1 MSEIDL
7 QIGFADAMTKLNWG
21 VWDWNDAGGGLA
33 DEIAVTGARNEVV
46 GVQVR
51 LSSPHDF
58 VLTLDRA
65 NWLHPLGFCPR
76 VRLDVRFP
84 SLPAE
89 AVEVLAV
96 GYVEG
101 DDRRQWMKYLD
112 RAGYAQVPAYRPQA
126 VAGEYTREAGEYT
139 REAGE
144 YVRIRIPADLDAG
157 VHEGH
162 VTAYAQY
169 GFEDEES
176 IWQGT
181 VRLHVADVT
190 LPDVAD
196 WSFHLNLW
204 QH

>member
-21 VWDWNDAGGGLA
+21 VWDWDDAGGGLA

-51 LSSPHDF
+51 LSSPQDLR
-58 VLTLDRA
+58 LTLDRT
-65 NWLHPLGFCPR
+65 NWLHALGFCPR

-101 DDRRQWMKYLD
+101 DDRRQWMEYLD
-112 RAGYAQVPAYRPQA
+112 RAGYAQAPAYRPQA
-126 VAGEYTREAGEYT
+126 V
-139 REAGE
+139 